1 MQSIAIPN
9 SIVSIGEEAFDRNNL
24 TELIIPANVRSIVEQ
39 AFVLNPLINI
49 NILTNT
55 VSIGGQAF
63 YLSEDI
69 TTITS
74 NITGAI
80 PVYSLF
86 VSSPEKIV
94 LFVPR
99 GTTQVY
105 RDAGWGDFIILEQTF
120 IFNNV
125 TYRST
130 SKSTAIVIGYGWWYS
145 GYHSIN
151 VSK

>member
-9 SIVSIGEEAFDRNNL
+9 SIVSIGEEAF
-24 TELIIPANVRSIVEQ
+24 
-39 AFVLNPLINI
+39 VLNPLINI

-55 VSIGGQAF
+55 VSVGGQAF

-130 SKSTAIVIGYGWWYS
+130 SKSTAIVIGYDTAS
-145 GYHSIN
+145 GTAVIIPSTLAN
-151 VSK
+151 SGVALM